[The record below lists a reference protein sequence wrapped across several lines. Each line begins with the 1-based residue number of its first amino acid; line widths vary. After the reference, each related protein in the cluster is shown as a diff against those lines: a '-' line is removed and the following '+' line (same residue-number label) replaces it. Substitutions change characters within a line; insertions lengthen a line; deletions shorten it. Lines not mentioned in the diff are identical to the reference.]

1 MTPQQLDLI
10 LDAVGLVLGE
20 QRVIVIG
27 SQAVLASL
35 DTPPAETVV
44 SIEADIIPLDDPD
57 GRKAD
62 LIDGAIG
69 ELSEFQNRWGVYAQG
84 VGMRTAKLP
93 AGWLDR
99 LVPRTSPRGTVGLC
113 LEIHDLAVSK
123 LCAGRQRDFPFV
135 EALIAAGA
143 VDVPTAVQRLATVTD
158 VHEAVRQ
165 QAATWL
171 HARSSP

>member
-35 DTPPAETVV
+35 DKPPAETVV
-44 SIEADIIPLDDPD
+44 SIEADIVPLDDPD

-69 ELSEFQNRWGVYAQG
+69 ELSEFRDRWSVYAKG

-99 LVPRTSPRGTVGLC
+99 LMPPHLTEGHRWPVP
-113 LEIHDLAVSK
+113 
-123 LCAGRQRDFPFV
+123 
-135 EALIAAGA
+135 
-143 VDVPTAVQRLATVTD
+143 
-158 VHEAVRQ
+158 
-165 QAATWL
+165 
-171 HARSSP
+171 

>member
-10 LDAVGLVLGE
+10 LDAVGLVLGD

-44 SIEADIIPLDDPD
+44 SIEADIIPFDDPD
-57 GRKAD
+57 GCKAD

-69 ELSEFQNRWGVYAQG
+69 ELSEFQDRWGVYAQG

-93 AGWLDR
+93 TGWLDR
-99 LVPRTSPRGTVGLC
+99 LVPRRSPRGTVGLC
-113 LEIHDLAVSK
+113 LELHDLAVSK
-123 LCAGRQRDFPFV
+123 LCAGRERDFPFV
-135 EALIAAGA
+135 EALISAGA
-143 VDVPTAVQRLATVTD
+143 VDVSTVLQRLATVTD
-158 VHEAVRQ
+158 IHEAVRQ
-165 QAATWL
+165 QAANWL
-171 HARSSP
+171 RARSSP

>member
-27 SQAVLASL
+27 SQAVLANL
-35 DTPPAETVV
+35 DTPPAEAVV

-135 EALIAAGA
+135 DALIAAGA
-143 VDVPTAVQRLATVTD
+143 LDVSTAVQRLATVTD

-165 QAATWL
+165 QAANWL